1 MLVEVV
7 IKFSSVIR
15 LPTIGIIP
23 VGSGEVRSLNHKRPS
38 VVSAGL
44 SLYANANL
52 LINDIHVIWRGSC
65 KIPASPSKG

>member
-1 MLVEVV
+1 VLVEVV
-7 IKFSSVIR
+7 IKLSSVII

-23 VGSGEVRSLNHKRPS
+23 VGSGEVRSLNHRSPS

-52 LINDIHVIWRGSC
+52 FINDIQVI
-65 KIPASPSKG
+65 